1 MPELEKEQHLQDG
14 TILNNRYK
22 ILRFLSS
29 GGFGNT
35 YEAEDEEFGAHVAI
49 KELFISGI
57 CKRDNDDRQV
67 SISVADNRQLFR
79 RHKEKF
85 RNEAARLRKI
95 NHPNVVKVRDEFEEN
110 GTAYYVMDFVRG
122 KSLDDMQRSGEL
134 NEKRSVQ
141 YINQVLAALEAVHN
155 VGILHLDIKP
165 SNVMVDDNNSVVLID
180 FGASKRVADD
190 DGKSLS
196 LSTGLAGTPGYAPLE
211 QMSGDEKLIKEHSD
225 IYAVGAT
232 LYKLVSG
239 LTPPDSNGILNK
251 GLPDIEASPL
261 IKTAIKAA
269 MEVKCANR
277 PQTVAEFRAILNGG
291 GSGGV
296 VTPPAPEP
304 QPAPKPTPGGTISIE
319 EARERERRRR
329 RRMMLVGTLIGVFI
343 LAGVVTWFL
352 MNNDIFGSDD
362 IDSSSSVVD
371 TAQVQEVAG
380 VDVSDV
386 PVVSPAPV
394 VDVVEPAAGEDV
406 DDGYSAAYA
415 DALNMYN
422 SGRYAE
428 CKSRCQKLLRQYSDA
443 GQRRQLNQLIDYCDT
458 AIERESAAELER
470 QYKSDYASAEGLY
483 NQKKYSECK
492 SKCQGMLSVYPD
504 HRGEINALI
513 GKCDSAISAAEQAA
527 AASRLPDKAVDLGL
541 SVYWADRNVGAEDS
555 RLYGD
560 MYTFDDASSAA
571 RSMGSGWR
579 MPTKAELE
587 ELNNKCTWSWTG
599 DGYRVTGSNG
609 NSIYFPTEGYWDG
622 DTWSNFG
629 SVGIYWSST
638 PYDNTQAYVL
648 MFGDTAHFIDTL
660 KTKNRRFSV
669 RPVRSK

>member
-1 MPELEKEQHLQDG
+1 MSESEKEQHLQDG
-14 TILNNRYK
+14 TILNNRYR

-155 VGILHLDIKP
+155 VDILHLDIKP

-211 QMSGDEKLIKEHSD
+211 QMSGDKKLIGKHSD

-239 LTPPDSNGILNK
+239 LTPPASNKILNE

-269 MEVKCANR
+269 MEIKCANR
-277 PQTVAEFRAILNGG
+277 PQSIAEFRTILNGG
-291 GSGGV
+291 GGG
-296 VTPPAPEP
+296 VTPPGPAP
-304 QPAPKPTPGGTISIE
+304 QPAPKPTPVPTPGGTISIE

-329 RRMMLVGTLIGVFI
+329 RRMLLVGSLIGVFI
-343 LAGVVTWFL
+343 LAGLLTWLF
-352 MNNDIFGSDD
+352 MNGTPF
-362 IDSSSSVVD
+362 DSN
-371 TAQVQEVAG
+371 
-380 VDVSDV
+380 
-386 PVVSPAPV
+386 
-394 VDVVEPAAGEDV
+394 V
-406 DDGYSAAYA
+406 DDGYTSKDSSEKIEQLIVDEPQQPVA
-415 DALNMYN
+415 DAVIDQDVEVEDTEPSLAEETN
-422 SGRYAE
+422 S
-428 CKSRCQKLLRQYSDA
+428 STVS
-443 GQRRQLNQLIDYCDT
+443 T
-458 AIERESAAELER
+458 
-470 QYKSDYASAEGLY
+470 
-483 NQKKYSECK
+483 
-492 SKCQGMLSVYPD
+492 PW
-504 HRGEINALI
+504 
-513 GKCDSAISAAEQAA
+513 
-527 AASRLPDKAVDLGL
+527 PDKAVDLGL
-541 SVYWADRNVGAEDS
+541 SVLWCDRNVGAS
-555 RLYGD
+555 NSSGYGNY
-560 MYTFDDASSAA
+560 YTFDEASSAA
-571 RSMGSGWR
+571 RSMGRGWR
-579 MPTKAELE
+579 LPTKAELE

-599 DGYRVTGSNG
+599 SGYRVTGPNG
-609 NSIYFPTEGYWDG
+609 NSIYLPAAGHHYRQFITHG
-622 DTWSNFG
+622 DSYGF
-629 SVGIYWSST
+629 YWSST
-638 PYDNTQAYVL
+638 PYDSDAYYL
-648 MFGDTAHFIDTL
+648 HFYSGFHDVYYFS
-660 KTKNRRFSV
+660 RSYVYSV
-669 RPVRSK
+669 RPVIKKYES

>member
-49 KELFISGI
+49 KELFISGT
-57 CKRDNDDRQV
+57 CKRESDDRQV

-141 YINQVLAALEAVHN
+141 YINQVLAALEAVHD

-180 FGASKRVADD
+180 FGASKRLADD

-296 VTPPAPEP
+296 TPPNPAP

-319 EARERERRRR
+319 EARERARRRR

-343 LAGVVTWFL
+343 LAGVLTWLF
-352 MNNDIFGSDD
+352 MNGTPFGNNVNDSDTS
-362 IDSSSSVVD
+362 IDSSEKIEQVIVDEPQQPVAEFEELEETLVVEVDSSFEES
-371 TAQVQEVAG
+371 TSYNSPQETII
-380 VDVSDV
+380 DI
-386 PVVSPAPV
+386 PAPSPSNV
-394 VDVVEPAAGEDV
+394 
-406 DDGYSAAYA
+406 
-415 DALNMYN
+415 
-422 SGRYAE
+422 
-428 CKSRCQKLLRQYSDA
+428 
-443 GQRRQLNQLIDYCDT
+443 
-458 AIERESAAELER
+458 
-470 QYKSDYASAEGLY
+470 
-483 NQKKYSECK
+483 
-492 SKCQGMLSVYPD
+492 
-504 HRGEINALI
+504 
-513 GKCDSAISAAEQAA
+513 
-527 AASRLPDKAVDLGL
+527 VDLGL
-541 SVYWADRNVGAEDS
+541 SVLWCDHNVGADS
-555 RLYGD
+555 PEGYGD
-560 MYTFDDASSAA
+560 YYTYDEAFSAA

-579 MPTKAELE
+579 LPTKAELE
-587 ELNNKCTWSWTG
+587 ELNNKCIWSWIG
-599 DGYRVTGSNG
+599 SGYRVTGPNG
-609 NSIYFPTEGYWDG
+609 NSIYLPAAGDVLDGTLLRVGRYGYYR
-622 DTWSNFG
+622 G
-629 SVGIYWSST
+629 SS
-638 PYDNTQAYVL
+638 PYDDSYGVCGLDFDSSSHDVGWYAT
-648 MFGDTAHFIDTL
+648 FGG
-660 KTKNRRFSV
+660 FSV
-669 RPVRSK
+669 RPVRAK